1 MGLDMFLIKRK
12 KSSKKNDL
20 WDFKDE
26 LVYWRKANQIHKYFC
41 NKGEEIDEEIS
52 YKLKKEDLQELIDIC
67 NKILK
72 EVKTGPGK
80 IKNGIHYNSKT
91 NEWEP
96 IWENGTTILN
106 KEICEE
112 LLPTQS
118 GFFFGSTEYD
128 EYYLDNIRKTK
139 EELGKI
145 IDTIDYENEDVYY
158 LASW

>member
-12 KSSKKNDL
+12 KSSKKKDL

-26 LVYWRKANQIHKYFC
+26 LVYWRKANQIHRYFC

-52 YKLKKEDLQELIDIC
+52 YKIKKEDLQELIDIC

-80 IKNGIHYNSKT
+80 IKNGTHYNSKT

-128 EYYLDNIRKTK
+128 EYYLDDIRKTK